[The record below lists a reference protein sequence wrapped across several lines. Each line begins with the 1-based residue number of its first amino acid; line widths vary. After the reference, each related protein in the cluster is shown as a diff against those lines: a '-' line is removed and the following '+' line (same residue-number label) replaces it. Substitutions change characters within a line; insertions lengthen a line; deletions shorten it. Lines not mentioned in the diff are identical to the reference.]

1 MKPHDQWNSTDI
13 AENLG
18 RMSMHVDVYDAEPPK
33 PAKRV
38 RYVDTGWWL
47 GLGIVA
53 CVSGMVA
60 LVMLMWGMW

>member
-1 MKPHDQWNSTDI
+1 MTDPAANARTVQHIEPEETPMRIEVHD
-13 AENLG
+13 
-18 RMSMHVDVYDAEPPK
+18 YAEPK
-33 PAKRV
+33 PRA

-60 LVMLMWGMW
+60 LWMLLAGMW